1 MRNTGNNKYVG
12 VEKAFLVTLKEKY
25 QSKANI
31 MIMYYIYIYTSK
43 WLTVTA
49 WMTEGGIEEYYCKIL
64 NTIYEMA

>member
-31 MIMYYIYIYTSK
+31 MIMYYICIYTSK